1 MHVFSDCAY
10 VHACVCVCA
19 CRWSG
24 CDVAFSLN
32 RIKPHLNSVLMQ
44 TSVNNNL
51 IGPDQTQFSKN
62 VSALL

>member
-10 VHACVCVCA
+10 VYVCVCV

-32 RIKPHLNSVLMQ
+32 LIKPHLNSVLMQ

-51 IGPDQTQFSKN
+51 IGPDQIQFSKN